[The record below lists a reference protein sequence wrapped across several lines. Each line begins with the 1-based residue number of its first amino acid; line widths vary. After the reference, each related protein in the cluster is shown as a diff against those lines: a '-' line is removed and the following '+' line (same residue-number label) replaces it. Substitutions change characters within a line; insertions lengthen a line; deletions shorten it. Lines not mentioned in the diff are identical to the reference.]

1 MGRFALREFSTP
13 QYAGYIPQE
22 TDPEG
27 RPVQQLEKFA
37 TFLNEIPWFS
47 KGEDDSQSEQS
58 SAEGFLQGSGAG
70 VTDKEVEQ
78 AVTDK
83 LLKDIDPTQS
93 IRDKVEGPAPLGQD
107 VTLQLM
113 RGAGS
118 DVDQFGQALNLA
130 LDKREKENQLFDMM
144 PRQDLWDTAKDGE
157 QRNQQETPRPNTADP
172 NSVKEWQKFL
182 KVKVDGNWGPKSQA
196 AYDKWVS
203 TYNGGI

>member
-1 MGRFALREFSTP
+1 MGRFALREFTTP

-47 KGEDDSQSEQS
+47 KDEDSQSGQS
-58 SAEGFLQGSGAG
+58 GAAGLLQGSTAG
-70 VTDKEVEQ
+70 VTEDEVEQ

-83 LLKDIDPTQS
+83 LLKGVDPEQG
-93 IRDKVEGPAPLGQD
+93 IRKKVEGPAPLGQD

-144 PRQDLWDTAKDGE
+144 PRQDIWDTAKAGE
-157 QRNQQETPRPNTADP
+157 QRNRRETPRPSTSDP
-172 NSVKEWQKFL
+172 KSVKEWQKFL

-196 AYDKWVS
+196 AYDKWVK
-203 TYNGGI
+203 TYNGGV

>member
-13 QYAGYIPQE
+13 QYAGYIPPE

-37 TFLNEIPWFS
+37 TFLNEIPWFK
-47 KGEDDSQSEQS
+47 KGEDSPSEQS
-58 SAEGFLQGSGAG
+58 SADGLLQGSEAG
-70 VTDKEVEQ
+70 VTGDEVEQ

-83 LLKDIDPTQS
+83 LLKGVEPEQG

-144 PRQDLWDTAKDGE
+144 PRQDIWDTASAGE
-157 QRNQQETPRPNTADP
+157 QRNQKETPRPNTADP

-196 AYDKWVS
+196 AYDKWVK
-203 TYNGGI
+203 TYNGGV